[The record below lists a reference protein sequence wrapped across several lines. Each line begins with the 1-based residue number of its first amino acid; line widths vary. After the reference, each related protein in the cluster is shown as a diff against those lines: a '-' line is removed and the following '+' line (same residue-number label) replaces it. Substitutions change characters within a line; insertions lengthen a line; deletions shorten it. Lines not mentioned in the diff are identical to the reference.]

1 MQKVHPGEVSMTKV
15 KRELLRD
22 DTKGKIAGVCA
33 GIADYFGW
41 ELWLVRIVTVS
52 ALFLGAG
59 GLVLVLYIAAWVVLE
74 KKSKA
79 ATKRSVTTATDLSPE
94 TEKAV
99 AVKTRLWQQGEAPK
113 QALQHMANQFNKL
126 ELRLRNIERHVTSAK
141 FQLNREFNNL

>member
-1 MQKVHPGEVSMTKV
+1 MTKP

-22 DTKGKIAGVCA
+22 DTNGKIAGVCA

-52 ALFLGAG
+52 AFFLGAG

-79 ATKRSVTTATDLSPE
+79 AFKTTATADLSPA
-94 TEKAV
+94 TEKV
-99 AVKTRLWQQGEAPK
+99 VEVKTRLWQRGEAPK
-113 QALQHMANQFNKL
+113 DALQHLTSQFNGL
-126 ELRLRNIERHVTSAK
+126 ELRLRELERHVTSAK
-141 FQLNREFNNL
+141 FQLNREFNSL

>member
-1 MQKVHPGEVSMTKV
+1 MTKF

-22 DTKGKIAGVCA
+22 DANGKIAGVCA

-41 ELWLVRIVTVS
+41 ELWLVRIITVS
-52 ALFLGAG
+52 AFFLGAG

-79 ATKRSVTTATDLSPE
+79 AFKTSTLADRSPV

-99 AVKTRLWQQGEAPK
+99 EVKTRLWQRGEAPR
-113 QALQHMANQFNKL
+113 QALQHLANQFDKL
-126 ELRLRNIERHVTSAK
+126 ELRLRSIERHVTSAK

>member
-1 MQKVHPGEVSMTKV
+1 MTKP

-22 DTKGKIAGVCA
+22 DANGKIAGVCA

-52 ALFLGAG
+52 AFFLGAG

-79 ATKRSVTTATDLSPE
+79 AVKGTTIDSASLA
-94 TEKAV
+94 TEKPV
-99 AVKTRLWQQGEAPK
+99 EVKTRLWQRGEAPK
-113 QALQHMANQFNKL
+113 EALQHLSSQFNQL
-126 ELRLRNIERHVTSAK
+126 ELRLRDMERHVTSAR

>member
-1 MQKVHPGEVSMTKV
+1 MTKP

-22 DTKGKIAGVCA
+22 DANGKIAGVCA

-52 ALFLGAG
+52 AFFLGAG

-79 ATKRSVTTATDLSPE
+79 ALKANTIDSSPLPA
-94 TEKAV
+94 EKTV
-99 AVKTRLWQQGEAPK
+99 EVKTRLWQRGEAPK
-113 QALQHMANQFNKL
+113 EALQHINSQFNHL
-126 ELRLRNIERHVTSAK
+126 ELRLRDLERHVTSAR